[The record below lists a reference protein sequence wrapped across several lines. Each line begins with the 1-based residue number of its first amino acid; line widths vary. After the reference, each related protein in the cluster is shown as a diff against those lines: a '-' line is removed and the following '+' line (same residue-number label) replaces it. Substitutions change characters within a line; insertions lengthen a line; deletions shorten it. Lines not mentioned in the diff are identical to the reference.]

1 MNHAT
6 LIPIRQRYRMV
17 PVVFSCLVLFS
28 GCGKL
33 NSFGMAPGEPA
44 PTDASVP
51 PPPPPPPTDAGAC
64 IDGGLPYSAED
75 SAEFFNTYVWSGV
88 EGCAFCHFG
97 ATEPVM
103 TPTTAHDVMLQ
114 RIDTEAPN
122 AATTIAGQI
131 FQLDG
136 AAPYPNHNFSF
147 GPRAN
152 AQLWIENHLFGPCT
166 GDGPVTPLP
175 NPDAGQRDVPAP
187 VDAGCEE
194 SGELDPNI
202 IAQLAVQMSDTLY
215 EGFRSAEY
223 CTNCHV
229 APQAQGGFQY
239 VAANKAALTQTL
251 IESGRIEAGQSAA
264 NTTLGRY
271 LNLGAPANPVEG
283 AAGIHV
289 VASENAGFSTTL
301 RTETTNYLES
311 IAYQLALV
319 SCDPPDVPP
328 PPDVDVPLDVPPP
341 VDVEIVD
348 GGIADVNIVDVPK
361 QPDVVIVDAGCSPEP
376 YDNAASEAYFAEN
389 LLGPT
394 RTCANCHYS
403 GAPPAMND
411 STAHNVMKNRIE
423 SGFSSAAE
431 TTAGKLFRVDGASR
445 PAHPYPF
452 GAAPQ
457 AKTWIDN
464 HLNGVLPE
472 GCE

>member
-1 MNHAT
+1 MNHVT
-6 LIPIRQRYRMV
+6 LNSAWQRCRKV

-33 NSFGMAPGEPA
+33 NSFGMAPGETP
-44 PTDASVP
+44 PPDASAP

-75 SAEFFNTYVWSGV
+75 SAEFFDTYVFDSV
-88 EGCAFCHFG
+88 QSCAFCHFG
-97 ATEPVM
+97 ATQPVM
-103 TPTTAHDVMLQ
+103 TPPTAHDVMLQ
-114 RIDTEAPN
+114 RIDTEAPSA
-122 AATTIAGQI
+122 AATVAGQI
-131 FQLDG
+131 FKLDG
-136 AAPYPNHNFSF
+136 AAEYPNHNFTF
-147 GPRAN
+147 EAPEN

-194 SGELDPNI
+194 SGELDPNVI
-202 IAQLAVQMSDTLY
+202 SQLAVQMSDALY
-215 EGFRSAEY
+215 EGFHRADV

-229 APQAQGGFQY
+229 APRAQGGFQY
-239 VAANKAALTQTL
+239 VAANKAALTQSL

-264 NTTLGRY
+264 NTKLGHY
-271 LNLGAPANPVEG
+271 LNLGAPANPVEE
-283 AAGIHV
+283 ATGIHV
-289 VASENAGFSTTL
+289 VASETAGFSTTL
-301 RTETTNYLES
+301 RTETTNYLEN

-319 SCDPPDVPP
+319 SCDPPDDPP

-348 GGIADVNIVDVPK
+348 GGVLDVNIVDA
-361 QPDVVIVDAGCSPEP
+361 QPDVVVADAGCSPEP

-389 LLGPT
+389 LLAST
-394 RTCANCHYS
+394 RTCATCHY
-403 GAPPAMND
+403 GGVPPAMND
-411 STAHNVMKNRIE
+411 STAHNVMKDRIDA
-423 SGFSSAAE
+423 GAASAAE
-431 TTAGKLFRVDGASR
+431 TTAGKYMRVDGALSQGHNHTFS
-445 PAHPYPF
+445 AS
-452 GAAPQ
+452 PQ
-457 AKTWIDN
+457 AKIWIDN